1 MSEEINTYLNIS
13 ENKYEIFLFDKSS
26 SKNLYKEVIEVKDK
40 SKEINFSILSDFLE
54 KNIFKIE
61 KLIGK
66 FIQNIFLV
74 ISNDQILKVNLGIKK
89 KNYDEFLN
97 KKNLENILIE
107 AKDLFRETHQD
118 FKIMHMIINKYV
130 FDGKSYSKFE
140 SSLKS
145 DYVCLELEFIS
156 IPIDLE
162 KKINKVLEK
171 YQIKVFKYLDFYY
184 IKNLFKESDIEIPLI
199 VDKIQSGYNENEV
212 ELIQKSSKKK
222 GFFEKFFQLFS

>member
-1 MSEEINTYLNIS
+1 MSEEINTYLSIS
-13 ENKYEIFLFDKSS
+13 ENKYEIFLFDKSN

-40 SKEINFSILSDFLE
+40 SKEINFNILSDFLE
-54 KNIFKIE
+54 KNIFTIE

-97 KKNLENILIE
+97 KKNLENILVE

-130 FDGKSYSKFE
+130 FDGKSYSTFE
-140 SSLKS
+140 SSLRS
-145 DYVCLELEFIS
+145 DYMCLELEFIS
-156 IPIDLE
+156 IPNDLE
-162 KKINKVLEK
+162 KEINKVLEK

-184 IKNLFKESDIEIPLI
+184 IRNLFKESDIEIPLI